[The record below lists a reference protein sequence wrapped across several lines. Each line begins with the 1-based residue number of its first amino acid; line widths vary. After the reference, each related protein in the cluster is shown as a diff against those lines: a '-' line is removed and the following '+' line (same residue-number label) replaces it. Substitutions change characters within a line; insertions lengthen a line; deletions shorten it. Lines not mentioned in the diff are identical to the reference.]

1 MPRKRSLRDA
11 TVRGRRV
18 LVRVDFNVPQT
29 SSGEVAAE
37 RRILEGMPT
46 LRHLE
51 SQGARTILL
60 AHLGRP
66 GGHRDMRFSL
76 RPVAHRL
83 SRLLGRPIPLAE
95 DCVGVSALQH
105 VARLENGG
113 FLMLENLRFHPGE
126 EANDPAFAQELA
138 QLGEFFVEEA
148 FGSVHRAHASTVG
161 LPRRLP
167 SVAGFLL
174 EREIE
179 ELSHLTEGV
188 ERPYAA
194 LLGGAKVADKLPVLE
209 GLVGRADTILLGGA
223 LAFPLL
229 AAKGAELGATPVEPG
244 LESKVER
251 FLAKVAERGTRLEL
265 PVDWLTEIPGQD
277 EPGSCPAD
285 RVPPGAI
292 ARDIG
297 PRTRDLFY
305 EALTGSKTVFWNGPL
320 GRAEDKRF
328 AAGTREVLAGLG
340 TLSGHHVLAGGDSA
354 RIAQDLGVEGAFQYL
369 STGGGAALEFV
380 AGIELP
386 GLAVLPDA

>member
-1 MPRKRSLRDA
+1 
-11 TVRGRRV
+11 
-18 LVRVDFNVPQT
+18 
-29 SSGEVAAE
+29 SGEVADE